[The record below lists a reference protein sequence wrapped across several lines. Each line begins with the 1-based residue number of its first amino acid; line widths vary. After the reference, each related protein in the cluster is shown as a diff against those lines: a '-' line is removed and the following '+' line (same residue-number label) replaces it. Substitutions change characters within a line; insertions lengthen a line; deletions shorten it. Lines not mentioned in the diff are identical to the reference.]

1 MDRTQHCVE
10 GHHAAKKID
19 RLFEGERMEVKEVKC
34 KSIMSK
40 SGLHDSDFSINPY
53 RGCEHNC
60 FYCYAPFV
68 LREKRPWGTFL
79 EVKTNAADVLS
90 KEILKNKSGN
100 ILISS
105 VTDPYQ
111 SLEKKYKIT
120 REVLKKLNKD
130 FFVSILTKSAL
141 VLRDL
146 DLFRKLNCEVGM
158 TITTLDEDA
167 AKVFEPNSSLPE
179 ERLDALSY
187 IKVSGIKTYIFFG
200 PLLPFISDVNLE
212 KTISRFSMA
221 KPDKIYVDR
230 LNIKRKD
237 HWEKIKAVL
246 AANYPDMVD
255 KWEKVL
261 FSENDYYEKL
271 KQRIVELFQK
281 YDLKYELCY

>member
-1 MDRTQHCVE
+1 
-10 GHHAAKKID
+10 
-19 RLFEGERMEVKEVKC
+19 MEVKEVKC
-34 KSIMSK
+34 KTIMSK

-60 FYCYAPFV
+60 VYCYAPFV
-68 LREKRPWGTFL
+68 IREKRPWGTFL
-79 EVKTNAADVLS
+79 DVKTNAADVLS

-120 REVLKKLNKD
+120 REVLKKLNKN

-158 TITTLDEDA
+158 TITTLDGSM
-167 AKVFEPNSSLPE
+167 AKIFEPNSSPPE

-200 PLLPFISDVNLE
+200 PLLPFMSDVNLE

-221 KPDKIYVDR
+221 KPDKIYVDK

-237 HWEKIKAVL
+237 HWEKIKAAL

>member
-1 MDRTQHCVE
+1 
-10 GHHAAKKID
+10 
-19 RLFEGERMEVKEVKC
+19 MEIKEKKC
-34 KSIMSK
+34 KTIMSK

-60 FYCYAPFV
+60 IYCYAPYV
-68 LREKRPWGTFL
+68 IREKRPWGTFL

-120 REVLKKLNKD
+120 REILQKLNKN
-130 FFVSILTKSAL
+130 FFVSILTKSNL

-158 TITTLDEDA
+158 TITTLDESVS
-167 AKVFEPNSSLPE
+167 KIFEPNSSPPE

-200 PLLPFISDVNLE
+200 PLLPFMSDVDLE

-221 KPDKIYVDR
+221 KPDKIYVDK
-230 LNIKRKD
+230 LNIKRKV
-237 HWEKIKAVL
+237 HWEKIKSVVAV
-246 AANYPDMVD
+246 NYPDMVD
-255 KWEKVL
+255 MWEKVL

-281 YDLKYELCY
+281 YDLKYEMCY